1 MLKYSSLI
9 LILLIITPFILFAQK
24 KEEVTNVIEI
34 EKEIEFRPKIH
45 KPELLSTLS
54 RKRLKIK
61 NLERN
66 KDLIPEILETVS
78 EKPF

>member
-1 MLKYSSLI
+1 VLTPIFLI
-9 LILLIITPFILFAQK
+9 GQK

-54 RKRLKIK
+54 RKRLKIR

-66 KDLIPEILETVS
+66 KDLIPEILDTVN

>member
-1 MLKYSSLI
+1 MIKY
-9 LILLIITPFILFAQK
+9 ILLLTIFSVLTPIFLIGQK

-54 RKRLKIK
+54 RKRLKIR

-66 KDLIPEILETVS
+66 KDLIPEILDTVN